1 MAPKKFH
8 ISLETQVLIGLV
20 LGLAAGVFFGDMVAF
35 TKIAGDAFIKLL
47 QITVI
52 PYIIVSLITALGRLS
67 YDEVKSLGLK
77 AGGVL
82 LILWGVGLVVVF
94 LAPLSFP
101 NWPSASFFS
110 TSLVETVKPVDF
122 LQLYIPSNPFF
133 ALANAIVPAIVV
145 FSMMLGL
152 ALIGVKNKDALIEPL
167 DAVAEALMR
176 VTGFVAKLTP
186 YGVFALIAGAAGTL
200 ETTELARLQ
209 VYIVIYV
216 TLALILSFW
225 FLPALVATVT
235 PLNHGEI
242 IKALRGALITAFAT
256 GSLLVVLPLLAE
268 AGKNLIGTT
277 ENDDD
282 PAEEETQSSVDVL
295 LPVAYNFP
303 SIGIILSLLFVLFG
317 GWYTGASISISQYP
331 VMAFAGLASLFG
343 GTVLAIKFVLDLM
356 RLPADLFQLFITVNV
371 IGARFGALL
380 AAMQLTTIAL
390 IGTYALKDR
399 IRIKLWPVLRF
410 IGISVAIIAAALIG
424 VRAFYTYVIVAPY
437 TKDQMLKGL
446 HLLEKPQPAKV
457 YRKLPRVIPQT
468 PEPGTGL
475 ARVRQNGTIRV
486 CYTTEDYPAA
496 FFNQQGAL
504 VGFDIEMAYRFAKDL
519 DLQLELLPF
528 DTVKEAMELVNSS
541 RCDIIMALWPI
552 DPSMID
558 NVIITHPVLTSSAGL
573 IVPDHRRREFRS
585 WEDIHKMENIRVASY
600 DDAGDMRL
608 ARRLLPNATIVPI
621 SDNEDLRKIMT
632 SGGAGIDAIISLAE
646 LGAVWTLLY
655 PQFSLVSPTPVLFI
669 DVGYAV
675 ARGEVDL
682 ANYFNAWLA
691 GAKNQGIIDAFYRY
705 WMLGQVDKTQ
715 PPRWSII
722 RDVLHW
728 VE

>member
-1 MAPKKFH
+1 MA
-8 ISLETQVLIGLV
+8 TQVLIGLA
-20 LGLAAGVFFGDMVAF
+20 LGLAAGVFFGEMVAF
-35 TKIAGDAFIKLL
+35 TKIAGDAFIRLL

-94 LAPLSFP
+94 LASLSFP

-152 ALIGVKNKDALIEPL
+152 ALIGVENKDSLIEPL

-176 VTGFVAKLTP
+176 VTDFVAKLTP
-186 YGVFALIAGAAGTL
+186 YGVFALIAGASGTL
-200 ETTELARLQ
+200 DTTELARLQ

-235 PLNHGEI
+235 PLNHGEVI
-242 IKALRGALITAFAT
+242 RALRGALITAFAT

-277 ENDDD
+277 QNDDD
-282 PAEEETQSSVDVL
+282 PAQEEAQSPVDVL
-295 LPVAYNFP
+295 IPAAYNFP

-317 GWYTGASISISQYP
+317 GWYTGVAISISQYP
-331 VMAFAGLASLFG
+331 VIAVAGLASLFG
-343 GTVLAIKFVLDLM
+343 GTVLAIPFVLDLM
-356 RLPADLFQLFITVNV
+356 RLPADLFQMFIIVNV
-371 IGARFGALL
+371 IGSRFGALL

-399 IRIKLWPVLRF
+399 IRIKLLPVLRF
-410 IGISVAIIAAALIG
+410 IGISVAIIAVTLIG

-446 HLLEKPQPAKV
+446 HLLEESQPAKV
-457 YRKLPRVIPQT
+457 YRELPRVT
-468 PEPGTGL
+468 PETHEPGTGL
-475 ARVRQNGTIRV
+475 ARVKQSGTIRV
-486 CYTTEDYPAA
+486 CYALEDYPAA
-496 FFNQQGAL
+496 FFNQEGAL
-504 VGFDIEMAYRFAKDL
+504 VGFDIELAHRFAKDL
-519 DLQLELLPF
+519 DLQLELMPF
-528 DTVKEAMELVNSS
+528 GNMNEAMELLNSS
-541 RCDIIMALWPI
+541 RCDIIMSMTPI
-552 DPSMID
+552 DPSIIGR
-558 NVIITHPVLTSSAGL
+558 VIMTHPVLTSSVGL
-573 IVPDHRRREFRS
+573 MVPDHHRREFRT
-585 WEDIHKMENIRVASY
+585 WKDIHKMENIRVASY
-600 DDAGDMRL
+600 DIADGMRIT
-608 ARRLLPNATIVPI
+608 RRLLPNATIVPI
-621 SDNEDLRKIMT
+621 PNNEDLHKILA
-632 SGGAGIDAIISLAE
+632 SGGAGIDAVVSLAE
-646 LGAVWTLLY
+646 LSAVWTLLY
-655 PQFSLVSPTPVLFI
+655 PQFSLVSPTPVLFV

-691 GAKNQGIIDAFYRY
+691 GAKNQGIIDALYRY
-705 WMLGQVDKTQ
+705 WMLGQVDKTK
-715 PPRWSII
+715 PPRWSVI

-728 VE
+728 VD

>member
-1 MAPKKFH
+1 MAPKKFRV
-8 ISLETQVLIGLV
+8 SLATQVLIGLA
-20 LGLAAGVFFGDMVAF
+20 LGLAAGVFFGEMVAF
-35 TKIAGDAFIKLL
+35 TKIAGDAFVRLL
-47 QITVI
+47 QVTVI
-52 PYIIVSLITALGRLS
+52 PYIIVSLITALGRRS

-101 NWPSASFFS
+101 NWPSSSFFS
-110 TSLVETVKPVDF
+110 TRLVETVKPVDF

-167 DAVAEALMR
+167 EAVAEALMR
-176 VTGFVAKLTP
+176 VTDFVAKLTP

-200 ETTELARLQ
+200 DTTELARLQ
-209 VYIVIYV
+209 VYIVLYV

-225 FLPALVATVT
+225 FLPALVAMLT
-235 PLNHGEI
+235 PLSHGEI
-242 IKALRGALITAFAT
+242 IKALRGTLITAFAT

-268 AGKNLIGTT
+268 AGKNLIGAT

-282 PAEEETQSSVDVL
+282 QTEEETQSSVDVL
-295 LPVAYNFP
+295 IPAAYNFP
-303 SIGIILSLLFVLFG
+303 TIGIILSLLFVLFG
-317 GWYTGASISISQYP
+317 GWYIGASISISQYP
-331 VMAFAGLASLFG
+331 LILFAGLASLFG
-343 GTVLAIKFVLDLM
+343 GTVLAIQFVLDLM
-356 RLPADLFQLFITVNV
+356 RLPADLFQLFIAMNV
-371 IGARFGALL
+371 IGSRFGALL

-390 IGTYALKDR
+390 IGTYAIKNR

-437 TKDQMLKGL
+437 TKDQMLRGL
-446 HLLEKPQPAKV
+446 HLLEVPQPAKV
-457 YRKLPRVIPQT
+457 YRELPQFV
-468 PEPGTGL
+468 PETQESETGL

-486 CYTTEDYPAA
+486 CNATEDYPAA
-496 FFNQQGAL
+496 FFNQQGTL
-504 VGFDIEMAYRFAKDL
+504 VGFDVEMAYRFAKDL

-528 DTVKEAMELVNSS
+528 DTMNEAMELVNSS

-552 DPSMID
+552 DPGMID
-558 NVIITHPVLTSSAGL
+558 RVIMTQPVLTSSVGF
-573 IVPDHRRREFRS
+573 IVADHRRRDFRT
-585 WEDIHKMENIRVASY
+585 WEDIHKMKNIRVASHNTA
-600 DDAGDMRL
+600 DDMRT

-621 SDNEDLRKIMT
+621 SKNEDLHKILA
-632 SGGAGIDAIISLAE
+632 SGGTGIDAIANLAE
-646 LGAVWTLLY
+646 LGAGWTLLY
-655 PQFSLVSPTPVLFI
+655 PRFSLVSPAPVVFI

-675 ARGEVDL
+675 ARGEIDL

-691 GAKNQGIIDAFYRY
+691 GAKNQGVIDTLYRY
-705 WMLGQVDKTQ
+705 WMLGQVDKTK

-728 VE
+728 VD